1 VIALE
6 GDTLRLDG
14 PIVMANVGEFLRE
27 GSAHVGSAD
36 LTVDLSAVTEVDS
49 SALALLLEW
58 RREAVR
64 KSRKLN
70 IRNLPVN
77 LRTLAEVYGVVPL
90 IGA

>member
-1 VIALE
+1 MIALE

-14 PIVMANVGEFLRE
+14 PIVMANVGEFLRA
-27 GSAHVGSAD
+27 GSMHVGSAD
-36 LTVDLSAVTEVDS
+36 LTLDLSAVTEVDS

-58 RREAVR
+58 RREAAR
-64 KSRKLN
+64 RSRKLHLL
-70 IRNLPVN
+70 NLPAN

>member
-1 VIALE
+1 MITLE

-14 PIVMANVGEFLRE
+14 PIVMANVGEFLRA
-27 GSAHVGSAD
+27 GPAHMGSAD

-49 SALALLLEW
+49 SALALLLDW
-58 RREAVR
+58 RREAAR
-64 KSRKLN
+64 QSHKLSVV
-70 IRNLPVN
+70 NLPAN

>member
-1 VIALE
+1 MIALE

-27 GSAHVGSAD
+27 GSVHVGGSD

-58 RREAVR
+58 RREAAR
-64 KSRKLN
+64 KSRKLT